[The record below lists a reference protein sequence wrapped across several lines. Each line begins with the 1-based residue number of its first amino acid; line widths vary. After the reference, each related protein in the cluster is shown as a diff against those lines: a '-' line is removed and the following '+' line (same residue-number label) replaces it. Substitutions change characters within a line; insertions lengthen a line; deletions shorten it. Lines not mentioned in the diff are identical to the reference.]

1 MTKTDLAEEAAQAAT
16 LPAGRLRLIVAYDG
30 MPFAGWQ
37 SQANGNGVQDHLE
50 TAFAKLCGGER
61 IVIHGSGRTDAGVH
75 ARGQVAHADVPNL
88 ARHTREQ
95 WRGALN
101 AYLPA
106 QIRVKAVHHA
116 APGFHARFDTSG
128 KIYRYRIWNS
138 PVFSP
143 FESGRAWHFSN
154 ALDFSVLAETAQ
166 LFVGEHD
173 FAAFSANRGKPV
185 ETTVRTIRRVTVR
198 QRRALVT
205 LEYEGNGFLYK
216 MVRLLTGAL
225 VRCAQGRA
233 SPEWIGRLLAGQAGK
248 NSFAAPAA
256 GLYLLRVLYGP
267 KRDGP
272 L

>member
-1 MTKTDLAEEAAQAAT
+1 MDDSTSKPEAAKQ
-16 LPAGRLRLIVAYDG
+16 RLRLTISYDG
-30 MPFAGWQ
+30 LPFAGWQ

-50 TAFAKLCGGER
+50 AAFAKLCDGER

-75 ARGQVAHADVPNL
+75 ARGQVAHVDVPDA
-88 ARHTREQ
+88 ARHTLER

-101 AYLPA
+101 AHLPA
-106 QIRVKAVHHA
+106 QIRVKAVRHA
-116 APGFHARFDTSG
+116 PGGFHARFDTSG

-143 FESGRAWHFSN
+143 FENGRAWHFPN
-154 ALDFSVLAETAQ
+154 PLAFAVLAEVSQ

-185 ETTVRTIRRVTVR
+185 ESTVRTIRRVTAR
-198 QRRALVT
+198 QKRELIT

-233 SPEWIGRLLAGQAGK
+233 SPEWIVRLLAGQAGK

-267 KRDGP
+267 KRGGP